1 MLWGKKQTKSII
13 HPSTSLGFL
22 LFYFPKPRGQ
32 VWILIYRKWPIRRY
46 PFILLSFS
54 PKNTTQWPG
63 QVSNPDLQTLTPA
76 SFSHWAKEVFKNS
89 SSLFLAF
96 LSFQYECGG
105 LTVNTPKSGR
115 KVFVW
120 KLGGTYTVSCLKVS
134 DFSQYTIYCLSPY
147 ESITGHLSTV
157 REA

>member
-89 SSLFLAF
+89 SSLFLSF
-96 LSFQYECGG
+96 LAFQYECGS
-105 LTVNTPKSGR
+105 LTVNTLKSGR
-115 KVFVW
+115 KVFFSENWAGHTLCLVW
-120 KLGGTYTVSCLKVS
+120 RLVTSVSILYTASLHTRV
-134 DFSQYTIYCLSPY
+134 
-147 ESITGHLSTV
+147 
-157 REA
+157 

>member
-1 MLWGKKQTKSII
+1 MGGKTNEINHSSLNLDGISFVLFPQASK
-13 HPSTSLGFL
+13 PSLNFNVSKMANSPLP
-22 LFYFPKPRGQ
+22 FYTPEF
-32 VWILIYRKWPIRRY
+32 
-46 PFILLSFS
+46 FAHE
-54 PKNTTQWPG
+54 WPG

-89 SSLFLAF
+89 SSLFLSF